1 MMREIKFR
9 AWFAKERKMADVKQI
24 DFFGGGLGKTHATI
38 HAETDFE
45 KGGWYSK
52 LKENTNRNT
61 SLPNS
66 NEQIKR
72 VSLMQCTG
80 VKDDVE
86 KDIYEGDII
95 EIYNVG
101 AVGKPEHY
109 IGAVE
114 FENGS
119 FICDRADKSKSIPLH
134 EVVGAAF
141 SVEVI
146 GNVYENQNILKSV
159 RCCDCCGNNMY
170 DGYYHEDSGDVV
182 CDRECGNK
190 HFEDFEKRNEALE
203 IIWTT
208 FEY

>member
-1 MMREIKFR
+1 MREIKFR
-9 AWFAKERKMADVKQI
+9 GCLKSEAKTLPVSWINSSDAGVYDV
-24 DFFGGGLGKTHATI
+24 GLSTCGDLNCATC
-38 HAETDFE
+38 TRF
-45 KGGWYSK
+45 YS
-52 LKENTNRNT
+52 LEDV
-61 SLPNS
+61 
-66 NEQIKR
+66 EI
-72 VSLMQCTG
+72 MQYTG

-86 KDIYEGDII
+86 KEIYEGDII

-114 FENGS
+114 YENGS
-119 FICDRADKSKSIPLH
+119 FIYDRADKSKSIPLH

-146 GNVYENQNILKSV
+146 GNVHENENILKSV

-190 HFEDFEKRNEALE
+190 HFEDFEERNEALE
-203 IIWTT
+203 IIWTS